1 MDISDKFKKLW
12 YHPSSFWIRLE
23 MMELLNWVPYEIYLK
38 IAYRLEM
45 KKKLN
50 LINPQTYN
58 EKLQWLKL
66 YSRKPEYTQLVDKYE
81 VRQYIENTIGAEYL
95 IPLLGLYDTFDDID
109 FEALPDT
116 FVLKCTHDSGSV
128 IICRDK
134 NTFDIN
140 KAKKDLTLSL
150 KHNYFYGG
158 REYPYINIKPRI
170 IAEKYMVD
178 ESGYELKDY
187 KFFAFDGEVKAL
199 FIATDRQSGET
210 KFDYFDA
217 EFNHLPFLQGHP
229 NALKK
234 LKKPL
239 SFDKMKELAS
249 KLSKGMPEVRIDFY
263 DINGHIY
270 FGEITFFHY
279 SGYTPFEPEDWDYT
293 FGSWINLEKN

>member
-1 MDISDKFKKLW
+1 MDISEKFKKLW
-12 YHPSSFWIRLE
+12 YHPSSFWVGLG
-23 MMELLNWVPYEIYLK
+23 MLGLLNWVPDEIYLK
-38 IAYRLEM
+38 IAYRLQM

-50 LINPQTYN
+50 ITTPQTYN

-66 YSRKPEYTQLVDKYE
+66 HDQKPEYTQMVDKYA
-81 VRQYIENTIGAEYL
+81 VRAHIAKIIGEEYL
-95 IPLLGLYDTFDDID
+95 IPLLGVWDCFEDID
-109 FEALPDT
+109 FSQLPNQ
-116 FVLKCTHDSGSV
+116 FVLKCNHDSGSV

-150 KHNYFYGG
+150 KHNYYYGG
-158 REYPYINIKPRI
+158 REYPYKDIKPKI

-210 KFDYFDA
+210 KFDYFDTD
-217 EFNHLPFLQGHP
+217 FNHLPFLQGHP
-229 NALKK
+229 NSLKK
-234 LKKPL
+234 LEIPP
-239 SFDKMKELAS
+239 SFERMKDLAS
-249 KLSKGMPEVRIDFY
+249 KLSIGIPEVRIDFY
-263 DINGHIY
+263 DINGHLY

-279 SGYTPFEPEDWDYT
+279 SGFTPFEPEIWDYT
-293 FGSWINLEKN
+293 FGSWIKLEKN

>member
-1 MDISDKFKKLW
+1 MNISEKCKKLR
-12 YHPSSFWIRLE
+12 YHPSSFWVGLG
-23 MMELLNWVPYEIYLK
+23 MLGLLNWVPDEIYLK
-38 IAYRLEM
+38 IAYRFHM
-45 KKKLN
+45 KIRLN
-50 LINPQTYN
+50 LTNPQTYN

-66 YSRKPEYTQLVDKYE
+66 HNQKPEYTQMVDKYA
-81 VRQYIENTIGAEYL
+81 VREYIAKTIGEEYL
-95 IPLLGLYDTFDDID
+95 IPLLGVWDTFDEID
-109 FEALPDT
+109 FDQLPDQ
-116 FVLKCTHDSGSV
+116 FVLKCNHDSGSV

-140 KAKKDLTLSL
+140 KAKKELSL
-150 KHNYFYGG
+150 SMKHNYYYGG
-158 REYPYINIKPRI
+158 REYPYKDIKPKI

-178 ESGYELKDY
+178 ESRYELKDY

-210 KFDYFDA
+210 KFDYFDMD
-217 EFNHLPFLQGHP
+217 FNHLPFLQGHP

-234 LKKPL
+234 LKKPS
-239 SFDKMKELAS
+239 SFERMKELAS

-279 SGYTPFEPEDWDYT
+279 SGFTPFEPEEWDYT

>member
-1 MDISDKFKKLW
+1 
-12 YHPSSFWIRLE
+12 
-23 MMELLNWVPYEIYLK
+23 
-38 IAYRLEM
+38 
-45 KKKLN
+45 
-50 LINPQTYN
+50 
-58 EKLQWLKL
+58 
-66 YSRKPEYTQLVDKYE
+66 
-81 VRQYIENTIGAEYL
+81 
-95 IPLLGLYDTFDDID
+95 
-109 FEALPDT
+109 
-116 FVLKCTHDSGSV
+116 
-128 IICRDK
+128 
-134 NTFDIN
+134 
-140 KAKKDLTLSL
+140 
-150 KHNYFYGG
+150 
-158 REYPYINIKPRI
+158 
-170 IAEKYMVD
+170 MVD

-187 KFFAFDGEVKAL
+187 NFFAFDGEVKAL

-249 KLSKGMPEVRIDFY
+249 ELSKGMPEVRIDFY